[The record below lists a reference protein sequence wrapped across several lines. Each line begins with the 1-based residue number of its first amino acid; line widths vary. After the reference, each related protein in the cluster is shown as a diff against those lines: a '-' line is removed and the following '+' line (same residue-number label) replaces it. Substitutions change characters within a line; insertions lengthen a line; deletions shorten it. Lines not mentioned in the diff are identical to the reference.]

1 MFSHFIYLIAIIKRK
16 LKYDRNAGTKW
27 SYNNVFQK
35 QMDVIA
41 TASNQSFE
49 EYFNAKL
56 KNKLG
61 MDGFWKNG
69 ILFKIYHT
77 IIKFTFTIII
87 FFIATPQCTESLM
100 SIHHMLQALRYFDW
114 KQPLSVARY
123 DKSYIFLLNYFTL
136 F

>member
-1 MFSHFIYLIAIIKRK
+1 MADEDLYFLVEQYSVLLFH
-16 LKYDRNAGTKW
+16 LKVEAND
-27 SYNNVFQK
+27 F
-35 QMDVIA
+35 
-41 TASNQSFE
+41 
-49 EYFNAKL
+49 L
-56 KNKLG
+56 
-61 MDGFWKNG
+61 
-69 ILFKIYHT
+69 
-77 IIKFTFTIII
+77 TIII